1 MANNRRTTAYFTLR
15 IERDG
20 ASGPQNERDIEKIVQ
35 AIRNLSKGRTGVYVG
50 HHDYQGN
57 TETLGS

>member
-1 MANNRRTTAYFTLR
+1 MANNRRTTAYFTLI

-20 ASGPQNERDIEKIVQ
+20 RSGPQNMRDIAKIAQ
-35 AIRNLSKGRTGVYVG
+35 KIRDLSKGRTGLYVV

-57 TETLGS
+57 TETLDS

>member
-1 MANNRRTTAYFTLR
+1 
-15 IERDG
+15 
-20 ASGPQNERDIEKIVQ
+20 VQ

-57 TETLGS
+57 TETLDS